1 MNSYLIVGGGG
12 MIGRKITGMLETQP
26 SAAPITLFDISVP
39 EPTGKSVR
47 SVPGNLDDDE
57 AISEVTAARPDVV
70 FQLAAILSGESERD
84 FDKGWRINLF
94 ANWKL
99 LEALRREH
107 LASGGKYRPRFV
119 FASSAAVYGPPFDGP
134 VDDLRICEPRTSYG
148 AQKIATEL
156 MVADFSRKGFIDG
169 LSLRL
174 PTITVRPG
182 KPNSAAS
189 SCFSAII
196 REPLNGTKTTLP
208 VSTSTRHMHAS
219 PRSAAQ
225 FFLHAAGLDT
235 EGLDGRRSL
244 NMPSVTC
251 SVEEQIEALRKVS
264 GNDAVNLI
272 EMKPD
277 PFIQGI
283 VGSWPEEFRTDRAR
297 ELGFR
302 VESDFDEIVRTY
314 LKDDL
319 PHRSGSRPGESR

>member
-12 MIGRKITGMLETQP
+12 MVGRKITGMLEERA
-26 SAAPITLFDISVP
+26 SAASVTLFDSSVP
-39 EPTGKSVR
+39 ELSGKSVR
-47 SVPGNLDDDE
+47 SIPGSLDDDE
-57 AISEVTAARPDVV
+57 AISGLAAARPDVV
-70 FQLAAILSGESERD
+70 FQLAAILSGESELD

-107 LASGGKYRPRFV
+107 SASGGKYRPRFL
-119 FASSAAVYGPPFDGP
+119 FASSAAVYGPPFDGA

-148 AQKIATEL
+148 AQKLATEL
-156 MVADFSRKGFIDG
+156 MVSDFSRKGFIDG

-196 REPLNGTKTTLP
+196 REPLNGKRTTLP

-244 NMPSVTC
+244 NMPSLTC

-272 EMKPD
+272 DMKPD

-297 ELGFR
+297 ELGFE
-302 VESDFDEIVRTY
+302 VERDFDEIVQTY
-314 LKDDL
+314 IRDDL
-319 PHRSGSRPGESR
+319 PLEPGSRPGELT